1 MSRKGNSS
9 SEKNTTTIKK
19 TPIFFKIV
27 FAIYIAL
34 SCIFFVYIISV
45 NMLSTKYLVLL
56 GIVDAIITGFVAFGI
71 IKRHRKIA
79 LNILFTIIAVIIF
92 VIYGFVFRYLS
103 ATMNFIGT
111 MSEEIE
117 ETEEYYIV
125 TLNNGKFNSIEE
137 IAGKNLHVFSATQEY
152 EDVKQ
157 DISSKVDVNFKED
170 ESLIKL
176 AQDILDWNS
185 YVALV
190 SSSQYA
196 MIKDEIEE
204 FESKTKIIYTTTH
217 KISNT
222 VENVVDENSDQKV
235 ENGIFNVYISGIDT
249 NGKITNVSRSDANII
264 ATVNTKTHEVL
275 LTSIPRDYYVPLH
288 TPKVKDKLTHS
299 GIYGINETITT
310 VEDFMGIEINYYVR
324 VNFTTLIKLVD
335 TLGGIDVE
343 SDYSFTT
350 VQGYRYVKGTN
361 HLNGNQALAFSRER
375 YSFAAGDN
383 QRVKNQQK
391 VLEAIMKKVLNSTT
405 ILTKYTSI
413 LSSLS
418 GSFQTN
424 LSQDEISTL
433 VKGQLDNMSSWN
445 ISMNSLTGVGAME
458 PTYSAGSQLLSVM
471 IPNEDSI
478 AEAKTKIET
487 VLNNK

>member
-27 FAIYIAL
+27 FAIYIAV

-56 GIVDAIITGFVAFGI
+56 GIVDVIITGLVAFGI
-71 IKRHRKIA
+71 IKRHKKIA

-222 VENVVDENSDQKV
+222 VENVVDENSEQKV

-249 NGKITNVSRSDANII
+249 DGRITNVSRSDANII

-288 TPKVKDKLTHS
+288 TSNVKDKLTHS

-343 SDYSFTT
+343 SDYSFNSYGT
-350 VQGYRYVKGTN
+350 YFAKGIN
-361 HLNGNQALAFSRER
+361 HLNGEKALVFSRER
-375 YSFAAGDN
+375 YAFSAGDN

-445 ISMNSLTGVGAME
+445 ISMNSLTGVGTMA

-471 IPNEDSI
+471 IPDEDSVT
-478 AEAKTKIET
+478 EAKTKIET